1 MSKWKISMAKFPKV
15 RGRVLPKLWG
25 VADWI
30 EGRLRKAYRSLRD
43 RMSPPVAVMV
53 KKGTVTI
60 AESIRAGGRV
70 HILDVRPSH
79 DQPVSTLQLKACTVH
94 VGASR
99 IPYGS
104 VEMATAAYSQLRKA
118 VLPTSWSTWVWRLF
132 GLLALAFVLRLLLIA
147 LVGGPAASTQAGSDL
162 QGATARLATDPN
174 YFPPEPAA
182 QPLPGAAELF
192 GAAAPAGNGDL
203 ADQIYKQAR
212 AAAARTEHENMPPQP
227 SVNVEGLSGF
237 GLEETGDQ
245 AGPGCDPNLA
255 FKVVP

>member
-1 MSKWKISMAKFPKV
+1 MSKWKISMAMFPKF
-15 RGRVLPKLWG
+15 RGRALPKLG
-25 VADWI
+25 GAADWV
-30 EGRLRKAYRSLRD
+30 EGRLRKAYRSMRD
-43 RMSPPVAVMV
+43 RMSPPVAVLV

-60 AESIRAGGRV
+60 AESMRAGGRV
-70 HILDVRPSH
+70 HILDVRPSVS
-79 DQPVSTLQLKACTVH
+79 QPLSTLQLEAHNVH
-94 VGASR
+94 VGAST
-99 IPYGS
+99 ISYGS
-104 VEMATAAYSQLRKA
+104 VEMAAAAYSQLRKA
-118 VLPTSWSTWVWRLF
+118 VLPTSWSTWVWRLL
-132 GLLALAFVLRLLLIA
+132 GLLTLAFVLRLLLIA
-147 LVGGPAASTQAGSDL
+147 LLGGPAATPQASSDL

-182 QPLPGAAELF
+182 QPLPGVSELF

-203 ADQIYKQAR
+203 ADQIYQQAR

-255 FKVVP
+255 FKVEP